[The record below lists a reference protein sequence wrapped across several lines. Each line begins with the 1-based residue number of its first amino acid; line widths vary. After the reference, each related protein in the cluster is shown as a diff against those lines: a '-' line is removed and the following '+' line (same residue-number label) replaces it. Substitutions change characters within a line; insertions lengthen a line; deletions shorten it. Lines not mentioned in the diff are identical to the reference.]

1 MKRKNLVNGMILA
14 FSVIFIRYL
23 DVHVYDMNLVVTLIL
38 IVVLIAGLMK
48 IVDRFPSLE
57 EPVGK
62 RAAMITNLT
71 VVIVIFLCFFG
82 LNL

>member
-23 DVHVYDMNLVVTLIL
+23 DVHVYDMNLMITLIL

-48 IVDRFPSLE
+48 IVDRFPFLE

-62 RAAMITNLT
+62 RAAMVTNLT